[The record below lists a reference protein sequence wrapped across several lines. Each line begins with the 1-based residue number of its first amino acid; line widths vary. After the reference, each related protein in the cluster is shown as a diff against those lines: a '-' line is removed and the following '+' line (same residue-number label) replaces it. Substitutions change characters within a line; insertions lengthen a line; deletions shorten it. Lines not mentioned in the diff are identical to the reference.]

1 VPAAPQ
7 IDFGREMV
15 AVAALGQRPS
25 GGFSIYVD
33 SAYQRVGY
41 VQVVVRKVVPGG
53 RCVVT
58 GALTQPVDLAGISA
72 VNQPV
77 QFRERSSVDD
87 CT

>member
-1 VPAAPQ
+1 
-7 IDFGREMV
+7 
-15 AVAALGQRPS
+15 
-25 GGFSIYVD
+25 
-33 SAYQRVGY
+33 
-41 VQVVVRKVVPGG
+41 
-53 RCVVT
+53 VT